1 MSLILVQEAME
12 DVLVI
17 YNRAGVSCCEQGNW
31 SRISACL
38 PLICVMADVSY
49 SIITVLNGKER
60 IKMH

>member
-1 MSLILVQEAME
+1 ME